1 MGVFSFLNALPG
13 WAEAEVRGA
22 EPAAFLNRCAGAG
35 VVLLAAEAADDF
47 TLRVRIPARQLSA
60 AKRAAGRCQCELRLL
75 SSGGAAAA
83 ARRHRRRW
91 AFAAVLLLILAL
103 LAWSKLFLWEISVTG
118 SETVSSARILD
129 ALAEC
134 GVDRGSFWPA
144 FTSDNLR
151 SELLVR
157 LPELAWATV
166 NVYGSRAEV
175 LVRERV
181 AKPELY
187 DKSLPVSVTAEKTGF
202 VTEVRA
208 LAGTACVKPGD
219 AVSAG
224 ETLISAAAESAFSG
238 RRLIH
243 ALGTVRAET
252 YYELTAGVP
261 LAAAQKTPTGD
272 KTTRWALVIGK
283 NRWNFYGNSGFCAA
297 DCDKMTQEYRL
308 ALPGLFS
315 LPVAFVRETLTR
327 YETENVPRD
336 CAAAVRA
343 AEEQLHA
350 ALLRAIGADGEVK
363 QEHFSCAER
372 DGVLTVCLRAVC
384 AENIAAPHVL
394 TAAEILELQETTD
407 R

>member
-22 EPAAFLNRCAGAG
+22 EPAAFLNRCAAAG
-35 VVLLAAEAADDF
+35 VALLAAEAADDF
-47 TLRVRIPARQLSA
+47 TLRVRIPARQIHA
-60 AKRAAGRCQCELRLL
+60 AKRAAVSCQCELRQLT
-75 SSGGAAAA
+75 SGGAAAA
-83 ARRHRRRW
+83 AKRHRRRW
-91 AFAAVLLLILAL
+91 AFAAVLALILAAL
-103 LAWSKLFLWEISVTG
+103 VWSKLFLWEIRVTG
-118 SETVSSARILD
+118 NEMLSSARILD

-166 NVYGSRAEV
+166 NVSGSRAEV

-187 DKSLPVSVTAEKTGF
+187 DKSLPVRIAAEKTGF

-224 ETLISAAAESAFSG
+224 ETLISAAAESVFSG
-238 RRLIH
+238 RRLVH

-252 YYELTAGVP
+252 YYELTASVP
-261 LAAAQKTPTGD
+261 LAAAAKAPTGE

-283 NRWNFYGNSGFCAA
+283 NRWNFYGKSGFCGGN
-297 DCDKMTQEYRL
+297 CDKITREYPL
-308 ALPGLFS
+308 AVPGLFS
-315 LPVAFVRETLTR
+315 LPVALVRETLTR
-327 YETENVPRD
+327 YDTESAPRD
-336 CAAAVRA
+336 CTAAVRA

-350 ALLRAIGADGEVK
+350 ALLRAIGPDGEVK
-363 QEHFSCAER
+363 QERFSCAER

-384 AENIAAPHVL
+384 SEDIAVQAPL